1 MGNYTFALYTEQTR
15 ENDLADWFDDISSAM
30 DAAREAI
37 AEGVNSE
44 DVAIMKFT
52 TDSDECEW
60 DAYITFDDQGRA
72 WSESWAA
79 REDMGAI
86 Q

>member
-1 MGNYTFALYTEQTR
+1 MKNYTYALYTEPTM
-15 ENDLADWFDDISSAM
+15 ENDLADWYDDIDSAM
-30 DAAREAI
+30 TAAREAI
-37 AEGVNSE
+37 GGGVNFE
-44 DVAIMKFT
+44 DVAIMKFY
-52 TDSDECEW
+52 TDCGECAW